1 MDYSYENKQRVFHAS
16 KTGNFEKANK
26 RFQKGAGLLNLTL
39 GEKYLLKTCYERS
52 RIFVYVSPV
61 LSALKAHKQLKTD
74 DSKKLLTLLLN
85 QSEFPIKHIAS
96 VFIRSTYKEQ
106 RGYPLKQEQNEYVF
120 SAADFVRICR
130 KKQNDNT
137 PGASYLKP
145 FLTDDVEILKSI
157 ERQIKQYEANTQK
170 KSIQPKQVAKHC
182 SNRTFQ
188 KRNQIGIQ
196 QRRLRQRN
204 S

>member
-1 MDYSYENKQRVFHAS
+1 MDYSYENMRQLFHTC
-16 KTGNFEKANK
+16 KIGNFEKTQQAIS
-26 RFQKGAGLLNLTL
+26 KGADLLNLTL
-39 GEKYLLKTCYERS
+39 GEKYLLKTRYERS
-52 RIFVYVSPV
+52 WIFVYVSPV
-61 LSALKAHKQLKTD
+61 LLALKAHKQLKTD

-120 SAADFVRICR
+120 SAVDFVRICR

-137 PGASYLKP
+137 PGAPYLKP

-157 ERQIKQYEANTQK
+157 ERQIKQYEANAQK
-170 KSIQPKQVAKHC
+170 KSIRPKQVAKHC

-188 KRNQIGIQ
+188 KRNQTGIQ